1 MKYSII
7 KSLEILERTPDVL
20 LHFLNGLSSEWI
32 TNNEGEDT
40 WSVFDVV
47 GHLLHGD
54 RTDWMLRIDKI
65 LTESEDKTFT
75 PFDRFAQ
82 FETSKGKT
90 LEQLLLEFK
99 NVRERNLS
107 NLRKLQLT
115 ENDFTKTGIHPVF
128 GVVTLSQLLSTW
140 TVHDLNHLAQISR
153 IMAKQYKEETGPWI
167 EYLRILK

>member
-7 KSLEILERTPDVL
+7 KSLEILERTPDIL
-20 LHFLNGLSSEWI
+20 IHFLKGLSSEWI

-54 RTDWMLRIDKI
+54 RTDWMVRINKI
-65 LTESEDKTFT
+65 LAESEDKTFT

-90 LEQLLLEFK
+90 LEQLLKEFK
-99 NVRERNLS
+99 EVRESNLT

-140 TVHDLNHLAQISR
+140 TVHDLNHIAQISR